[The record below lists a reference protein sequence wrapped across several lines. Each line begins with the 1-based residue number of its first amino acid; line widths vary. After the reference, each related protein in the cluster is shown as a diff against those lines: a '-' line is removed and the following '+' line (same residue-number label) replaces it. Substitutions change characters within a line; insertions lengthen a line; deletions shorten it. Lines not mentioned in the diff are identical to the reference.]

1 MEEEKWINRFLGLA
15 RHVSRWS
22 KDPST
27 KTGAIIVS
35 PSNMIISLG
44 YNGFPQGVKDDP
56 ADYRDRET
64 KYERIIHSEVNA
76 ILAASSSLDSC
87 TLYCYPLMPCARCA
101 TLVIQ
106 TGISTVVFPYSED
119 SAVLTRFKQSHE
131 HAIDLF
137 QEAGVNLICYEG
149 KISYEGELS

>member
-1 MEEEKWINRFLGLA
+1 MDEKWIQRFLGLA

-35 PSNMIISLG
+35 ADNMIISMG
-44 YNGFPQGVKDDP
+44 YNGFPKGVKDDP
-56 ADYRDRET
+56 ADYKDRAT

-76 ILAASSSLDSC
+76 VLAARTDLSGC
-87 TLYCYPLMPCARCA
+87 TIYCYPLMPCSRCA
-101 TLVIQ
+101 TLIIQ

-119 SAVLTRFKQSHE
+119 SEVLARFRVSHE
-131 HAIDLF
+131 HAIDMF
-137 QEAGVNLICYEG
+137 NDAGVKLICYEG
-149 KISYEGELS
+149 ELL